1 MARAVAF
8 LWHMHQPSYEKDG
21 VLQMPWVFLHSIKD
35 YYDMPWIA
43 AKESVKV
50 TFNLTPTLL
59 EQISLY
65 QKGAEVDRFLT
76 LLLQKEPEDRDFI
89 LKVCKS
95 TRSPMRKGFWRYEEL
110 YQKDELTE
118 QELLDCEVLFLL
130 CWCGNFLRQNNALVQ
145 KLIQK
150 QQHFTYEEKISLI
163 EELLRFVSTIIPFYA
178 KLYKE
183 KKIDLSTTPYYH
195 PIVPLLL
202 DVTVAKEA
210 DPTIELPHNPISL
223 QDDAK
228 LHIQKSITLFERL
241 FGSAPK
247 GFWPAEGAVDAKS
260 AALYKEHGIEWIATD
275 EAILK
280 KSGHTNIY
288 TPYSYQDMTIFFR
301 DHTLSDLIGFTYKN
315 IEAKEAAQDF
325 TNRIESIDEELVTII
340 VDGENAW
347 EYYPDNGY
355 PFLTNLYHTLAKTT
369 RFVGMSDAKR
379 LKAAKL
385 QKLAP
390 GSWIYANF
398 NTWIGDEEKNRA
410 WELLF
415 ATKREALR
423 VGKED
428 PLVTQHFLEAECS
441 DWFWWYGKGHY
452 TEYAK
457 EFDELYRSHLI
468 AIYHLLGLPHPK
480 ALDIPI
486 VGAHSLQ
493 TFINKPKNYIYPV
506 IDGKVTSFFEW
517 LGAGF
522 IDERAGATMQQVTN
536 IIDAVYYGQNE
547 ELFFLRLDGDMQKVK
562 NATLHIYFE
571 QKELPFIIAVNSI
584 AEIAIDKKSFSGSQG
599 VIEIVIEKS
608 GTILQMLPSLTTLV
622 VDLNEDYTKNWFI

>member
-1 MARAVAF
+1 
-8 LWHMHQPSYEKDG
+8 
-21 VLQMPWVFLHSIKD
+21 MPWVFLHSIKD

-150 QQHFTYEEKISLI
+150 QQHFTYEEKVSLI

-228 LHIQKSITLFERL
+228 LHIQKSIDL
-241 FGSAPK
+241 FGCLFGTAPK

-275 EAILK
+275 EEILK

-288 TPYSYQDMTIFFR
+288 TPYTYQDMRIFFR

-325 TNRIESIDEELVTII
+325 TNRIESIDEKLVCII

-355 PFLTNLYHTLAKTT
+355 PFLTNLYRTLSKTT

-379 LKAAKL
+379 LEAAKL

-517 LGAGF
+517 LDAGF
-522 IDERAGATMQQVTN
+522 IDERGGATMQQVTN
-536 IIDAVYYGQNE
+536 IIDAIYYGQNE
-547 ELFFLRLDGDMQKVK
+547 ERFFLRLDGDMQKVK

-571 QKELPFIIAVNSI
+571 QQELPFIIAIETI
-584 AEIAIDKKSFSGSQG
+584 AEIAIEKKFFSSSQG
-599 VIEIVIEKS
+599 IIEIAIKQEDK
-608 GTILQMLPSLTTLV
+608 TLQILPSLTPLV
-622 VDLNEDYTKNWFI
+622 VDLDEDYTKNWFI

>member
-130 CWCGNFLRQNNALVQ
+130 CWCGNFLRRNNALVQ

-150 QQHFTYEEKISLI
+150 QQHFTYEEKLSLI

-223 QDDAK
+223 RDDAK
-228 LHIQKSITLFERL
+228 LHIQKSIDLFKRL
-241 FGSAPK
+241 FGAAPK

-325 TNRIESIDEELVTII
+325 TNRIESIDEELVSII

-355 PFLTNLYHTLAKTT
+355 PFLTNLYRTLAKTT

-379 LKAAKL
+379 LEAAKL

-468 AIYHLLGLPHPK
+468 TIYHLLGLPHPK

-517 LGAGF
+517 LDAGF
-522 IDERAGATMQQVTN
+522 IDERGGATMQQVTN
-536 IIDAVYYGQNE
+536 IIDAIYYGQNE
-547 ELFFLRLDGDMQKVK
+547 ERFFLRLDGDMQKVK

-571 QKELPFIIAVNSI
+571 QKELPFIIAIETI
-584 AEIAIDKKSFSGSQG
+584 AEIAIEKKFFSSSQG
-599 VIEIVIEKS
+599 IIEIAIKQEDK
-608 GTILQMLPSLTTLV
+608 TLQILPSLTTLV
-622 VDLNEDYTKNWFI
+622 VDLDEDYTKNWFI